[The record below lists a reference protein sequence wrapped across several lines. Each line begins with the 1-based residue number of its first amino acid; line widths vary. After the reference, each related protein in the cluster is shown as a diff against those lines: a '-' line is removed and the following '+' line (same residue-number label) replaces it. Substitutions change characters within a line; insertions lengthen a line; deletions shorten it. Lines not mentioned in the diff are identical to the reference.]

1 MPVLKTSI
9 LFSVLISEKLN
20 QERLHKEWSPFNIH
34 EPRGSSV
41 PHAALLLKGTHR
53 SSIHI
58 CWVCTMLKQRRGCY
72 LQKGRTQI
80 GRYGLQA
87 LIWCCGWEDGEVDEL
102 GPCCWMKVRKEY
114 LNGLGDLSITP
125 NWKRYNGNHRVSEHS
140 QLQNGML
147 GRRMK
152 TEDSPESGH
161 WVLHPTI
168 AHPSLSKAGPQHL

>member
-20 QERLHKEWSPFNIH
+20 QARLHKEWSSFNIH

-58 CWVCTMLKQRRGCY
+58 CWVCRMLKQRKGCY

-80 GRYGLQA
+80 GRYRLQA
-87 LIWCCGWEDGEVDEL
+87 LIWCHGWEDGEVDEL
-102 GPCCWMKVRKEY
+102 GPCCWMKVKI
-114 LNGLGDLSITP
+114 LNGLGEHLPITP
-125 NWKRYNGNHRVSEHS
+125 SWKRCNGNCGGSEHS

-152 TEDSPESGH
+152 TEESPELGH
-161 WVLHPTI
+161 WVLHPTKS
-168 AHPSLSKAGPQHL
+168 HPSHSKAGPQHL